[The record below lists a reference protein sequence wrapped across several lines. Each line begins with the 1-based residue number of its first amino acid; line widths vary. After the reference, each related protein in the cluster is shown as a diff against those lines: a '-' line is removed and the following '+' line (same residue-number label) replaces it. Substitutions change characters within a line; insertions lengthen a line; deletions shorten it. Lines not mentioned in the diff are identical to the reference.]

1 MDFQDM
7 SQLSQRLARLRESG
21 LAPKVRDS
29 ANRKRSIIP
38 PESGWSPL
46 ADDVWERRV
55 VMPAIL
61 PEKFEDPFVLTGT
74 TRSED
79 LVFYDL
85 ETTGLSGG
93 AGNIAFLIGIGRQFQ
108 GEFVVTQLFLA
119 DYPGEP
125 AMLERYRDLSGTS
138 AVQVSYNGRSFDS
151 QVLKTR
157 FLLNRMPPVFPP
169 QVDLLYPSRRM
180 WSPLLPNV
188 ALGTLET
195 EVLGFH
201 RMDDLPGREAPDAW
215 FEWLDGD
222 DGRIGGVFRH
232 NADDIQS
239 LAALLL
245 RIEQWG
251 DLSPETLSP
260 GSVSDGGHPDGLPP
274 SFYGMA
280 RQYSLRNPARSRR
293 WLEAGWSAGD
303 TRCGRELAVILK
315 REGNHAAARR
325 IWEKLNSEGMDYLA
339 AVELAKDN
347 EHRLKDFSSAL
358 ALITVFDRWPLT
370 PRHRREMNHRRG
382 RLERR
387 LEREQSR

>member
-1 MDFQDM
+1 
-7 SQLSQRLARLRESG
+7 
-21 LAPKVRDS
+21 
-29 ANRKRSIIP
+29 
-38 PESGWSPL
+38 
-46 ADDVWERRV
+46 
-55 VMPAIL
+55 MPAIL